1 MSAARS
7 MILRYLEE
15 AHATELALQ
24 RELETQIAMTPR
36 GPYRADLERH
46 LRETR
51 DHAERVRA
59 RADELGLRRN
69 PVRLGVGLVET
80 AIGQALSIGRA
91 PLVLLRGRGGEEKLL
106 KNAKDSAAA
115 EALEIATYTAIER
128 LAEQVG
134 DGETARL
141 AASIRRDEERML
153 ERVREHLGALADDVA
168 AAQLRDDPSYDPSST
183 GAAEAART
191 TAKKARNTA
200 RRAGRTARRQ
210 ADRVSVSVAPWAG
223 YDDQTVDEIRSRIA
237 DCDDATRAR
246 VASYEQAHKGRQ
258 SVLAAADRTPGG
270 AAPRGGAGGGRPPPP
285 PRRQV
290 PRPLASA
297 A

>member
-258 SVLAAADRTPGG
+258 SVLAAADRTPAG
-270 AAPRGGAGGGRPPPP
+270 AA
-285 PRRQV
+285 
-290 PRPLASA
+290 S
-297 A
+297 